1 MTDHTLGHQ
10 TGEWLIKVQIAG
22 FTKRPGEK
30 AGIEKVQD
38 GVFDPADILIDRHP
52 VGGRLTAEPFGM
64 PRVGIAKE
72 IPRTFKEGVKRVLL
86 ANGRAAACRA
96 AGMFPGR
103 MVRQRIAG
111 GVEFDILGKLD
122 RQVGFRHRHHAAGF
136 TMNDGDRASPI
147 TLARHAPVAKPVGNL
162 AIAGV
167 TRFQRIDGGAF
178 AVLDAQPVPCLGIEQ
193 LSGPDIG
200 RVGDCETV
208 GVGIIRQHHRDY
220 RQVIGIGKIKVPLVM
235 RRTSEDGAGAIF
247 HQHEIGNIDW
257 QPARLDQWVPH
268 GKAGVETLFLGGL
281 DSRLGRAELG
291 AFGDKGGSGAI
302 ALADRHRQWMVGRD
316 GQERGPVQGIR
327 PCGEDIDAVCCVRPG
342 CGQVEAHPRTFRPA
356 NPVLLHQ
363 PHAVGPAIQP
373 LDRAEKFIGIFGD
386 LQEPL

>member
-10 TGEWLIKVQIAG
+10 TGEWLIKVQIVG

-96 AGMFPGR
+96 AGMFPAR
-103 MVRQRIAG
+103 MMGQRIARL
-111 GVEFDILGKLD
+111 VEIHILGQFD
-122 RQVGFRHRHHAAGF
+122 RKIGFRHRHHAAGF

-147 TLARHAPVAKPVGNL
+147 TLARHAPVTKPVGNL

-167 TRFQRIDGGAF
+167 TRYQRIDGGAF

-200 RVGDCETV
+200 RFGDCETV
-208 GVGIIRQHHRDY
+208 GVGVIRQHHRDY
-220 RQVIGIGKIKVPLVM
+220 WQVIGIGKIKVPLVM
-235 RRTSEDGAGAIF
+235 RWTSENGTGAVL
-247 HQHEIGNIDW
+247 HQYEIGNIDR
-257 QPARLDQWVPH
+257 QPARLYQWMLH
-268 GKAGVETLFLGGL
+268 GKAGVETFFLGGF
-281 DSRLGRAELG
+281 DCGFGRAELG
-291 AFGDKGGSGAI
+291 AFGDEGGSVGI
-302 ALADRHRQWMVGRD
+302 VLTNRHRHWMVGRN
-316 GQERGPVQGIR
+316 GQERGPVEGIR

-342 CGQVEAHPRTFRPA
+342 RGQVEAHPRTFRPA
-356 NPVLLHQ
+356 DPVLLHQ
-363 PHAVGPAIQP
+363 AHAVGPAIQP
-373 LDRAEKFIGIFGD
+373 LDCAEKFIGVFGD